1 MIQQKKLVA
10 ICFDLQNKAY
20 KYKYKLFE
28 HSNSLKTFEAFCIR
42 RKYQYIN
49 YYEKET
55 GVFIKRKN
63 LTS

>member
-10 ICFDLQNKAY
+10 ICFDANNKAY

-28 HSNSLKTFEAFCIR
+28 NSNSLKSFEAFCIR
-42 RKYQYIN
+42 KNYQYIN

-55 GVFIKRKN
+55 GVFVKRKN
-63 LTS
+63 LIS

>member
-10 ICFDLQNKAY
+10 ICFDSENKAY

-28 HSNSLKTFEAFCIR
+28 HSTSLKTFEAFCIR
-42 RKYQYIN
+42 RNYQYIN

-55 GVFIKRKN
+55 GVFIKQKK
-63 LTS
+63 LTF